1 VYRILYE
8 MIAKEHLL
16 GNPLV
21 PEKDFVV
28 PKWQS
33 GYLPTIEMVTE
44 EDRPSVMVSRI
55 LYEMIA

>member
-1 VYRILYE
+1 MEMFAKAHRPSLMVYRILYE

-28 PKWQS
+28 PK
-33 GYLPTIEMVTE
+33 
-44 EDRPSVMVSRI
+44 
-55 LYEMIA
+55 